1 MANNNTKCGCDFNI
15 KTVGNCDISKLN
27 LNGKD
32 RANLNWTEI
41 SVPEILNIPE
51 LKPDIEGIDQV
62 YANVILDNVKLI
74 ETPFAYKKYTLYS
87 LYEEIIGLPDLLEVG
102 PLTTAVDAVLAVLSN
117 PDDPLTPGVVQLL
130 EGLLSSLAPYSNVP
144 VISALITSLENIIT
158 DVGTLV
164 KDITSALDAVIA
176 AVLNLVAAINSEP
189 NNVDLICSCVQY
201 IYYIRDLLHFDLGT
215 SIRTS
220 RPVLDDLARCYP
232 ATLELAL
239 FSIVIASVFGILFGI
254 ISAIRRNSILDQIVR
269 AISVTGVSIP
279 AFWFALLMLYFFYYK
294 LKIFPGPGR
303 LSNSFSAPA
312 SVTGMYVIDSLIE
325 GNPAKAMDAIR
336 HLILPSI
343 VLAAF
348 TMGLITRT
356 TRSNLLDALSTDY
369 VRTAKAKGLNSLCL
383 ILKHALGN
391 ALIPV
396 MTVIGLG
403 LGNLLGGM
411 VLVETIFKW
420 PGVGQFAYESVMAAD
435 YPAIIGVALLIALNY
450 MIINTVVDILYGIID
465 PRVRCN

>member
-1 MANNNTKCGCDFNI
+1 MGELKFIGKRVVYLAVMLFGVATLVFILTKMIPGDP
-15 KTVGNCDISKLN
+15 VV
-27 LNGKD
+27 
-32 RANLNWTEI
+32 ANLSQRALND
-41 SVPEILNIPE
+41 PEI
-51 LKPDIEGIDQV
+51 
-62 YANVILDNVKLI
+62 
-74 ETPFAYKKYTLYS
+74 
-87 LYEEIIGLPDLLEVG
+87 
-102 PLTTAVDAVLAVLSN
+102 
-117 PDDPLTPGVVQLL
+117 
-130 EGLLSSLAPYSNVP
+130 
-144 VISALITSLENIIT
+144 
-158 DVGTLV
+158 
-164 KDITSALDAVIA
+164 
-176 AVLNLVAAINSEP
+176 VAAYRAKHGLDRP
-189 NNVDLICSCVQY
+189 LIVQY

-254 ISAIRRNSILDQIVR
+254 IS
-269 AISVTGVSIP
+269 